1 MSCMKGSLVT
11 AVLMVPFALTA
22 CGGGGGGGGG
32 GSTDTTYSGT
42 TQAVTIDDANA
53 EEVAS
58 SGMGSV
64 STADTTMQDS
74 TGTVTTASG
83 AQVADDRL
91 GVSVAVPALKALAKV
106 EGQPADG
113 GAMAVGATQTESYP
127 CDSGSGSMTLT
138 DTAPEEELN
147 AGDSMSMSF
156 EDCTVTDSTGATV
169 GTFNGGLSFHWH
181 GYDATTGEADL
192 EAVYD
197 HLKISSDGEHLG
209 THGSLRIK
217 SGAFAGSMPYESN
230 AAAAV
235 AVMADLDVVNSLI
248 GKEYRLQNAG
258 IYLTDSDADL
268 ATVDYPAALAYHGE
282 GGEYTSCR
290 GDLGCITVDSSATT
304 SFQWPDGTSPYP
316 ATGRIRF
323 VGQDGSA
330 VALDADTGDRATV
343 DVYINGEAHLGKN
356 WDSLSGSKLHS
367 VLGGS

>member
-1 MSCMKGSLVT
+1 MSCMKGPLVT

-32 GSTDTTYSGT
+32 STDTTYSGT
-42 TQAVTIDDANA
+42 TQAVAIDDANA

-58 SGMGSV
+58 SGVDSV
-64 STADTTMQDS
+64 STMDTTMQDS

-91 GVSVAVPALKALAKV
+91 GVSVAVPALKALDKV
-106 EGQPADG
+106 EGRPASG
-113 GAMAVGATQTESYP
+113 GATAVGATQTESYP
-127 CDSGSGSMTLT
+127 CDSGSGSMTFT
-138 DTAPEEELN
+138 DTAPEGLSS
-147 AGDSMSMSF
+147 GDSMSMSF

-181 GYDATTGEADL
+181 GYDANTGEADL

-217 SGAFAGSMPYESN
+217 SGAFAGSMPYDSD

-235 AVMADLDVVNSLI
+235 AVIADLDVVGSLI
-248 GKEYRLQNAG
+248 GKDFRLQNAG
-258 IYLTDSDADL
+258 IYLTDNDADL
-268 ATVDYPAALAYHGE
+268 TTVEPPMAVAYHGE

-304 SFQWPDGTSPYP
+304 SFQWPDDTSPYP

-323 VGQDGSA
+323 VGENGSA
-330 VALDADTGDRATV
+330 VALDANTGDRATV
-343 DVYINGEAHLGKN
+343 YISVN
-356 WDSLSGSKLHS
+356 DSGSSEQDWAALSGSKLRGM
-367 VLGGS
+367 LGGS